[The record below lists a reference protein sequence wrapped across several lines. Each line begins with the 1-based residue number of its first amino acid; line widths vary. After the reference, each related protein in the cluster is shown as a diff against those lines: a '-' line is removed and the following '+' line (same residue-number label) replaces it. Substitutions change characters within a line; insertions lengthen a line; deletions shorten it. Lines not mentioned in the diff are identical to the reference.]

1 MGLMAVPRQR
11 GLCTPPPGFSEDP
24 AFAVRS
30 HIWFRLR
37 PALQLRSALFR
48 IDPESE
54 TVAALRSQ
62 LPNQRRPFGW
72 GHRAEDGNFVLYL
85 YTTFLRGPV
94 CGDVFERWQPATQ
107 GLFWEQRIALLHAA
121 LIGGRTLYRLQ
132 ASLFFL
138 FCKFLT
144 YLSLLTLWAS
154 LHVSEMILSRWTPL
168 HVFACFTNTAAVK
181 KESPLKMSLGF
192 DVLFFFSSHFNLC
205 ALVCWLRKV

>member
-1 MGLMAVPRQR
+1 MPGSAPAEGPLP
-11 GLCTPPPGFSEDP
+11 PSPPGFSEDP
-24 AFAVRS
+24 VFAVRS

-72 GHRAEDGNFVLYL
+72 GRRAEDGNFVLYL

-181 KESPLKMSLGF
+181 KKNCL
-192 DVLFFFSSHFNLC
+192 
-205 ALVCWLRKV
+205 